1 MGNRSCK
8 RRRWLI
14 SSTKQ
19 HTTEKPSSSW
29 WKSWIWQQSPKRSKQ
44 VLNLDIMSDS
54 TPDLHHQGLST
65 PSCPTSSV
73 RGGRS
78 KQSVSRKRNVDGSQ
92 KSMTK
97 TTKQMSEGRSSS
109 PGYSTMLKELTNAV
123 KETPPLPRT
132 DKLDKWGEVLVLDL
146 CEFPIEIQ
154 HEARHHINEYVMNL
168 RRSYA
173 LTACLQTTADIQ
185 RLLLLQVMRPKQLQG
200 FRLPQVMRLHLH
212 QMSANIIYMNYKMP
226 YIHSIPQDAIITL
239 LQWVPHRE
247 QLTC

>member
-1 MGNRSCK
+1 MCLWFIGGEGVIYNNAQNPSPQGGSD
-8 RRRWLI
+8 RRVDQAGGLQGWWGI
-14 SSTKQ
+14 GPVNAEGGSFPVQSSTPQ
-19 HTTEKPSSSW
+19 
-29 WKSWIWQQSPKRSKQ
+29 KSPAARGGSRGYGNSPRSAVSR

-200 FRLPQVMRLHLH
+200 FRLP
-212 QMSANIIYMNYKMP
+212 
-226 YIHSIPQDAIITL
+226 
-239 LQWVPHRE
+239 
-247 QLTC
+247 